1 MSNNNA
7 ITKKSNLPPWYKILM
22 TVALVWN
29 IIGVLAFIGQM
40 MITPETLVQ
49 LPKAEQELYLNT
61 PVWAT
66 FAFAVAVFGGTL
78 GCIALLMQK
87 AIANIA
93 LQASLVAVLLQ
104 MYHSFVISNAFD
116 VFGPGG
122 VVMPISVV
130 ALAVILVL
138 FAKKATKQGWI
149 A

>member
-1 MSNNNA
+1 MSNN
-7 ITKKSNLPPWYKILM
+7 TVTEKSNLPPWYKILM

-29 IIGVLAFIGQM
+29 IVGVLAFIGQM
-40 MITPETLVQ
+40 LITPETLAQ
-49 LPKAEQELYLNT
+49 MPQAEQELYLNT

-66 FAFAVAVFGGTL
+66 VAFAVAVFGGAL
-78 GCIALLMQK
+78 GCLALLMQK

-93 LQASLVAVLLQ
+93 LQTSLVAVLLQ
-104 MYHSFVISNAFD
+104 VYHSFFISNAFD

-122 VVMPISVV
+122 IVMPISVV